1 MYNSLS
7 VTAYLGAAERRKAMN
22 WKAEAKEKLQRY
34 DAMRLATINI
44 PEEMERLEIDA
55 QSIRSARTDATPVSG
70 GGNKREDAMLN
81 NIIHRQEL
89 AWTLQQAQR
98 WLKTTDRA
106 LMALNNEDKLILHRL
121 YIYPE
126 RGALERLSN
135 ELGVDTSSIYRRRDR
150 ALRRF
155 TLAYYGID
163 E

>member
-1 MYNSLS
+1 
-7 VTAYLGAAERRKAMN
+7 MN
-22 WKAEAKEKLQRY
+22 WKSEAKEKLQRY

-44 PEEMERLEIDA
+44 PQELERLEIDA
-55 QSIRSARTDATPVSG
+55 QSIRSPKLDAVGRSSD
-70 GGNKREDAMLN
+70 NRRREEALLN

-89 AWTLQQAQR
+89 LWTLEQAQM
-98 WLKTTDRA
+98 WLKSTDRA
-106 LMALNNEDKLILHRL
+106 LTALTNDEKLILHRL

-126 RGALERLSN
+126 KGGIERLCK
-135 ELGVDTSSIYRRRDR
+135 ELGLEVSTIYRRRDR

>member
-1 MYNSLS
+1 
-7 VTAYLGAAERRKAMN
+7 MN
-22 WKAEAKEKLQRY
+22 WKAEAKEKLRRY

-44 PEEMERLEIDA
+44 PEEVQRLEVDA
-55 QSIRSARTDATPVSG
+55 QAIRSAKLDGAVVSG
-70 GGNKREDAMLN
+70 GGNRREDALLN

-89 AWTLQQAQR
+89 LWTLEQAQL

-106 LMALNNEDKLILHRL
+106 LASLTSEEKLLLHRL

-126 RGALERLSN
+126 TGAPERLCK
-135 ELGVDTSSIYRRRDR
+135 ELGVETSSIYRRRDK
-150 ALRRF
+150 ALRHF

>member
-1 MYNSLS
+1 
-7 VTAYLGAAERRKAMN
+7 MN
-22 WKAEAKEKLQRY
+22 WKAEAKEKLRRY

-44 PEEMERLEIDA
+44 PEEVERLELDA
-55 QSIRSARTDATPVSG
+55 QAVRSAKMDGDVVNG
-70 GGNKREDAMLN
+70 GGSKREDALLN

-89 AWTLQQAQR
+89 LWTLEQAQL

-106 LMALNNEDKLILHRL
+106 LSALSNEEKLILHRL

-126 RGALERLSN
+126 IKALERLCA
-135 ELGVDTSSIYRRRDR
+135 ELGMETSSIYRRRDK
-150 ALRRF
+150 ALRHF

>member
-1 MYNSLS
+1 
-7 VTAYLGAAERRKAMN
+7 MN

-44 PEEMERLEIDA
+44 PEEVQRLELDMQA
-55 QSIRSARTDATPVSG
+55 IRSAKTDGNVVSG
-70 GGNKREDAMLN
+70 GGSRREDALIN

-89 AWTLQQAQR
+89 LWTLEQAQL

-106 LMALNNEDKLILHRL
+106 LSALTNEEKRILHRL

-126 RGALERLSN
+126 RGAPEKLCT
-135 ELGVDTSSIYRRRDR
+135 ELGMEISSVYRRRDK
-150 ALRRF
+150 ALRHF
-155 TLAYYGID
+155 TLAFYGID

>member
-1 MYNSLS
+1 
-7 VTAYLGAAERRKAMN
+7 MN
-22 WKAEAKEKLQRY
+22 WKAEAKEKLRRY

-44 PEEMERLEIDA
+44 PEEVERLELDA
-55 QSIRSARTDATPVSG
+55 QSIRSAKMDGDVVRG
-70 GGNKREDAMLN
+70 GGNRREDALLN

-89 AWTLQQAQR
+89 LWTLEQALL

-106 LMALNNEDKLILHRL
+106 LSALTKEEKLILHRM

-126 RGALERLSN
+126 MGAPEQLCK
-135 ELGVDTSSIYRRRDR
+135 ELGLETSSIYRRRDR
-150 ALRRF
+150 ALKHF